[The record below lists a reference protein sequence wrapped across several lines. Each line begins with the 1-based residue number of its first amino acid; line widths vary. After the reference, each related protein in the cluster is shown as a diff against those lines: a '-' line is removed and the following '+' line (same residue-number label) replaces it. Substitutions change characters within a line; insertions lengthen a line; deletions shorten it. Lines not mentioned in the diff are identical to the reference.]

1 MRAQMR
7 KDPSPVDKA
16 DPVATAIARGVN
28 HLGGVLAKDTIPASG
43 VAARALILAA
53 ARGYV
58 PPAPLDP
65 MIARL
70 KQPAAWPETQRIP
83 LAWALAAAE
92 RHGRAASTD
101 LEVAAKLVRNTQE
114 ADGSYGTL
122 LDTWRARFILIEA
135 GAQPDEVWITMIDRW
150 VRGAAPESIAE
161 AASVLLAL
169 DLAGD
174 VMAENLRRT
183 CLGLLR
189 PAQSAAGGWGAA
201 DSTST
206 VVETA
211 LSVMALAVLQ
221 AEPRMARSTY
231 RPEELAGAI
240 ARGKAFLA
248 SAQHADG
255 DWGSLD
261 ASGWALLALLAP

>member
-1 MRAQMR
+1 MTTVTVDAQA
-7 KDPSPVDKA
+7 SAAVTA
-16 DPVATAIARGVN
+16 AIASGAKS
-28 HLGGVLAKDTIPASG
+28 LSAALAKDTFPASG
-43 VAARALILAA
+43 VATRALILAA
-53 ARGYV
+53 ARGHV
-58 PPAPLDP
+58 PAAPLDP
-65 MIARL
+65 MIGRL
-70 KQPAAWPETQRIP
+70 KQPAAWPAGQRIP

-101 LEVAAKLVRNTQE
+101 LAAAAKLVRDTQE
-114 ADGSYGTL
+114 ADGSYGSL
-122 LDTWRARFILIEA
+122 LDSWRARFILIEA

-150 VRGAAPESIAE
+150 VRGAAPETIAE
-161 AASVLLAL
+161 AATVLLAL

-201 DSTST
+201 GSTT
-206 VVETA
+206 TAVMDTA
-211 LSVMALAVLQ
+211 LAVMALVVLH

-231 RPEELAGAI
+231 RAEELADAI

-248 SAQHADG
+248 SAQRADG
-255 DWGSLD
+255 GWGSLD